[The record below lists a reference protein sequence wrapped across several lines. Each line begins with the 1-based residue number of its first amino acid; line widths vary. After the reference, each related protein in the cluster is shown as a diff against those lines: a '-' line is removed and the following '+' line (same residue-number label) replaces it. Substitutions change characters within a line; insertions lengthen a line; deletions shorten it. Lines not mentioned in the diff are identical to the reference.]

1 MKKYLV
7 IGNPIEHS
15 LSPKLHNYWFE
26 KNNIDAN
33 YDRKKIDKSEIQ
45 EIISEI
51 REGKLDGINVTV
63 PFKSDVI
70 PFLDTLSKESQ
81 ITQSVNTIYKQDKKI
96 IGHNTDIKG
105 FELSLKETQFNL
117 ENKTIFIL
125 GSGGVVP
132 SIIYVLEK
140 LGTSKIIVSNRTKQ
154 KTEKL
159 KKYFSNISVADWGDQ
174 PEFDMIINATSLGLN
189 KEDNIG
195 LNFKNMNKTKLFYD
209 VIYNPK
215 ETNFLKTGKNL
226 GCQVSNG
233 KMMFIYQAL
242 EAFKLWHKVE
252 PEINEELK
260 KLSTIDKLALF
271 DDLEM
276 YEEWIKSEYSPKA
289 LKKKKRNREI

>member
-51 REGKLDGINVTV
+51 REDKLDGINVTV

-81 ITQSVNTIYKQDKKI
+81 ITQSVNTIYKQDKKL

-125 GSGGVVP
+125 GAGGVVP
-132 SIIYVLEK
+132 SIIYALEK

-154 KTEKL
+154 KTENL
-159 KKYFSNISVADWGDQ
+159 KKYFSNISVVDWGDQ

-195 LNFKNMNKTKLFYD
+195 LNFKNLNKTKLFYD

-215 ETNFLKTGKNL
+215 ETNFLRTGKNL

-242 EAFKLWHKVE
+242 EAFKLWHEVE

-260 KLSTIDKLALF
+260 KLL
-271 DDLEM
+271 DL
-276 YEEWIKSEYSPKA
+276 
-289 LKKKKRNREI
+289 